1 MGRTRV
7 GTLAVALLLGAV
19 ATAQQ
24 PAPSQAPLPQSP
36 KPAPSEQP
44 PGAARQESGGLPVNV
59 RVELTITEEV
69 GSAAPA
75 KKQVSLT
82 VADRQNSFVRS
93 GGDVRVGDR
102 YRTVNINVDARPTIL
117 RDGQVRLEVT
127 LEYRPQATGS
137 ATGEPALWGISERV
151 GVVLESGKPLI
162 ISQAFDPTSDRRMT
176 VELKATILK

>member
-1 MGRTRV
+1 MARTFP
-7 GTLAVALLLGAV
+7 GAV
-19 ATAQQ
+19 VISLLMVSAAGAQQ
-24 PAPSQAPLPQSP
+24 PAQ
-36 KPAPSEQP
+36 PAPPGKPTSAAEQP
-44 PGAARQESGGLPVNV
+44 AAPPARPEPAGQPLNV
-59 RVELTITEEV
+59 KVEFTITEEV
-69 GSAAPA
+69 GGAAPA
-75 KKQVSLT
+75 KKLVALT
-82 VADRQNSFVRS
+82 VADRQNSYVRS

-117 RDGQVRLEVT
+117 KEGQIRLDIS